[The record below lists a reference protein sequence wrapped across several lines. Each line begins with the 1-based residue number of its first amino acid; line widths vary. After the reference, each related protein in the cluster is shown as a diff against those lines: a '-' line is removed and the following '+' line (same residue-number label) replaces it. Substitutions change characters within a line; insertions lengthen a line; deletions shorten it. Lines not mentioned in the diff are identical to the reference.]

1 MESIRDIWSSALS
14 LLEKEVGEAPYETF
28 IKPLVPVSVDY
39 TTNVFVLM
47 AKDSYA
53 KERLTERHKHTIEM
67 SIKDVCGKD
76 LSCEFVLQEKKE
88 DISTGDREGKKELLE
103 STYTFDNFIIGK
115 SNSFAQAVA
124 MAVAKAPGIVYNPL
138 FIYGGAGLGKTHLV
152 KAIANY
158 MLNTNSESN
167 VLYVTS
173 ETFTNEMVMSIKNNK
188 QDEFRNKFRNVDALI
203 IDDIQFLINKEATQ
217 EEFFHTFND
226 LYNNNKQIV
235 ITSDRLPKDMQNFD
249 DRLKSRFSWSIMA
262 DITSPDI
269 ETRNAILLK
278 KAEEMK
284 IEINEDIS
292 KAIEYIAERV
302 QFNVRELEGALTRVV
317 AQANAENKPVTAA
330 YAKTILKNIYDDNE
344 SNVTIKLIKEEV
356 CSHFGITVEELI
368 SSGRSRKLA
377 YPRQIAMYLSR
388 ELTKNS
394 LPKIGEEFMRDHT
407 TVMHAHSKIEADMKI
422 NENLKAVV
430 MELINKLK
438 G

>member
-1 MESIRDIWSSALS
+1 MDNIKEIWSSALS

-39 TTNVFVLM
+39 TKNEFVLM

-67 SIKDVCGKD
+67 SIKDVCGKN
-76 LSCEFVLQEKKE
+76 LICEFVLPDFSDNEIPENQ
-88 DISTGDREGKKELLE
+88 DIKTELLE
-103 STYTFDNFIIGK
+103 SKYTFDNFVIGK

-138 FIYGGAGLGKTHLV
+138 FIYGGAGLGKTHLI
-152 KAIANY
+152 KAIANF
-158 MLNTNSESN
+158 MLNANPESN

-173 ETFTNEMVMSIKNNK
+173 ETFTNEMVKSIKNNK
-188 QDEFRNKFRNVDALI
+188 QDEFRNKYRKVDALI

-235 ITSDRLPKDMQNFD
+235 ITSDRRPKDMQNFD
-249 DRLKSRFSWSIMA
+249 DRLKSRFGWSITA

-269 ETRNAILLK
+269 ETRNAILYK

-284 IEINEDIS
+284 LEITDDIS
-292 KAIEYIAERV
+292 RTIEYIAERV
-302 QFNVRELEGALTRVV
+302 QFNVRDLEGALTRVV

-344 SNVTIKLIKEEV
+344 SNVTIKVIKDEV
-356 CSHFGITVEELI
+356 CSHFGITVDELV
-368 SSGRSRKLA
+368 SSSRSRKLA

-394 LPKIGEEFMRDHT
+394 LPKIGEEFLRDHT
-407 TVMHAHSKIEADMKI
+407 TVMHAHSKIETDMKI

-430 MELINKLK
+430 IELITKLK

>member
-430 MELINKLK
+430 MELINKLN